1 MCGFLEKLME
11 GIQIQIQRK
20 LAIFGTLWSGSMLR
34 TTCPPPTGGANLLK
48 GGGWLRGALPP
59 FPPVDVDLDYMYNFT
74 LKRKK
79 MCFYLEK

>member
-1 MCGFLEKLME
+1 VWVFRKINGGHSNSNSKKISYFWNFME
-11 GIQIQIQRK
+11 WINVK
-20 LAIFGTLWSGSMLR
+20 DYLS
-34 TTCPPPTGGANLLK
+34 PPPTGGANLLK

-59 FPPVDVDLDYMYNFT
+59 FPPVDVDLYYMYNFT